1 MTSTQP
7 TKRLITN
14 KNVEKNYE
22 QLGQS
27 KSFYNLKTS
36 FGINACKLGRWKII
50 ILYYYKQ
57 TI

>member
-14 KNVEKNYE
+14 KNAEKNYE

-27 KSFYNLKTS
+27 KPFYYFKTS
-36 FGINACKLGRWKII
+36 FFINACKLGQWIII